1 MDLRAFYRKLRE
13 VEAGIGEEY
22 PVVVSRETPDG
33 GRAGVRSEVRREVAA
48 RLIVEG
54 RARLATAEEAA
65 EFRQQEAEAKR
76 RAEQQAAASRVQLTI
91 VSESELRALKSAL
104 RQGKE

>member
-13 VEAGIGEEY
+13 VEATIGEEY

-65 EFRQQEAEAKR
+65 QFREQAAEAKR